1 MNIGFVGLGLM
12 GRPMALHLERAGHRL
27 HLWARRAESLAPFA
41 AVNAVTYAT
50 PAELAAQAEVELAG
64 MGSRRVL
71 AAQDFFQDWYLTA
84 LEPGEMVTAVI
95 LPKPQVGAHGVYI
108 KHARVAGDYATASV
122 AACVSGPGRIRV
134 AVGACGPVPIRDDE
148 ADALLSED
156 RSESALAR
164 AAALLQARADP
175 LDDVRGTA
183 DYRRALIPRL
193 LLRAVRQ
200 LTLPT
205 GAVQ

>member
-1 MNIGFVGLGLM
+1 
-12 GRPMALHLERAGHRL
+12 
-27 HLWARRAESLAPFA
+27 
-41 AVNAVTYAT
+41 
-50 PAELAAQAEVELAG
+50 
-64 MGSRRVL
+64 
-71 AAQDFFQDWYLTA
+71 
-84 LEPGEMVTAVI
+84 MVTAVI
-95 LPKPQVGAHGVYI
+95 LPKPQAGAHGVYI

-183 DYRRALIPRL
+183 DFRRALIPRL
-193 LLRAVRQ
+193 LLRAMRQ
-200 LTLPT
+200 LTLPA